1 MGAAL
6 IESEG
11 REIRLAVSTT
21 LLSSRALYAPT
32 LHSALSVSKCSQE
45 NFMMVAAA
53 AALCCYRERETV
65 DQHHETVNNF
75 RATEIN
81 TVILLALYFR

>member
-21 LLSSRALYAPT
+21 LLSSRALYAPA

-53 AALCCYRERETV
+53 ALCCYRER
-65 DQHHETVNNF
+65 D
-75 RATEIN
+75 R
-81 TVILLALYFR
+81 